1 VEAAVERMMSL
12 QIWERPV
19 LASEVLE
26 QDEKQAEAM

>member
-1 VEAAVERMMSL
+1 VERMMSL
-12 QIWERPV
+12 HWERPV